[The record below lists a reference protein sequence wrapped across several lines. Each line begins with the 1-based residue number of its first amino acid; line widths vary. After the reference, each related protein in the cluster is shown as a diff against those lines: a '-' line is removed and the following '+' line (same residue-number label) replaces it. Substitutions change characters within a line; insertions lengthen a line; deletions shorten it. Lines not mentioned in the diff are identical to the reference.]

1 MIPSYIDEE
10 ERRKNDEQ
18 VFNVPTNSQPATAP
32 VAGQHPSGKSLIEV
46 WDENGIRPN
55 FIRSF
60 NQPQPSAQ
68 PQPTT
73 QAQQAPVGTALRM
86 YQDGATLAGQEVDK
100 YRAQAAQATED
111 YNRLRKELSS
121 SYQAVGKVLDPS
133 SDPKFA
139 EDATK
144 RERNKAIAVA
154 LGNLFSNL
162 AGGIMAASGKGLGYV
177 PTATPNKSLAKLS
190 ELETEWLKRGEEFK
204 VWNANQSV
212 REKEAKVKAAGDTV
226 KDANDKLAAAEKA
239 RQKAAERVAA
249 EQSKIDADNRRFQEQ
264 KRKELAALEAKKQ
277 TIGLTYAEKAEYA
290 RLMSELKIE
299 QDNNR
304 SANRIEENNAKS
316 SNKGSGTK
324 GASKEE
330 AAPAKPSAVR
340 TARAPKKQ
348 QRDAVAAAGLDIEQ

>member
-1 MIPSYIDEE
+1 MALPYIDEE

-18 VFNVPTNSQPATAP
+18 VFSAPTNSQPAAAP
-32 VAGQHPSGKSLIEV
+32 AAGQHPSGKSLIDV
-46 WDENGIRPN
+46 WDENGVRPN

-60 NQPQPSAQ
+60 NQPQPSTQ

-86 YQDGATLAGQEVDK
+86 YQDGAALADQEVDK
-100 YRAQAAQATED
+100 YRSQVAQATED
-111 YNRLRKELSS
+111 YNRLQKELGS
-121 SYQAVGKVLDPS
+121 SYQAIGKVLNPS

-162 AGGIMAASGKGLGYV
+162 AGGIMAASGNGLGYV
-177 PTATPNKSLAKLS
+177 PTASPNKSLAKLS

-212 REKEAKVKAAGDTV
+212 REKEAKVKAASDTV
-226 KDANDKLAAAEKA
+226 KNTNDKLAAAEKA

-290 RLMSELKIE
+290 RLMSELKME

-316 SNKGSGTK
+316 SGKGIPKQES
-324 GASKEE
+324 
-330 AAPAKPSAVR
+330 APAKPSAVR

-348 QRDAVAAAGLDIEQ
+348 RDAVAAAGLDIEQ

>member
-1 MIPSYIDEE
+1 MALPYIDEQ

-18 VFNVPTNSQPATAP
+18 VFNVPTNSQSATAP
-32 VAGQHPSGKSLIEV
+32 VAGQHPSGKSLIDI
-46 WDENGIRPN
+46 WDENGVRPN

-60 NQPQPSAQ
+60 NQPQPSTQ
-68 PQPTT
+68 PQPAT

-86 YQDGATLAGQEVDK
+86 YQDGAALADQEVDK
-100 YRAQAAQATED
+100 YRAQAAQAIED
-111 YNRLRKELSS
+111 YNRLYKELRS
-121 SYQAVGKVLDPS
+121 SYQAVGKVINPS

-190 ELETEWLKRGEEFK
+190 ELETEWLKRSEEFK

-226 KDANDKLAAAEKA
+226 KTANDNLAAAEKT

-277 TIGLTYAEKAEYA
+277 AIGLTYAEKAEYA

-324 GASKEE
+324 GTSKEE

-348 QRDAVAAAGLDIEQ
+348 RDAVAAAGLDIEQ